1 MKQRVQY
8 HNSKLILIQLITFPS
23 LLAYIQFF
31 DAFNFLQ
38 VNTKSL
44 EDAVTLYL
52 NLAEVKTKEAREKS
66 AETALKMV
74 EDLDMIES
82 PEG

>member
-1 MKQRVQY
+1 MFYV
-8 HNSKLILIQLITFPS
+8 SI
-23 LLAYIQFF
+23 
-31 DAFNFLQ
+31 Q

-44 EDAVTLYL
+44 EDAVTHYL
-52 NLAEVKTKEAREKS
+52 NLAEEKTKEAREKS